1 MRKGIRFRM
10 NNIMKKK
17 ILVTSL
23 SVLTVAFLCVFAI
36 APIAQAQSS
45 EGQWS
50 GDQFCE
56 RPGGFNCLPVIV
68 VEPDQ

>member
-1 MRKGIRFRM
+1 
-10 NNIMKKK
+10 MKKK

-23 SVLTVAFLCVFAI
+23 SVLTVTLLCVLTL

-45 EGQWS
+45 GGAWS

-56 RPGGFNCLPVIV
+56 KSGGHYCLPEIV
-68 VEPDQ
+68 VEPGQ